1 MAEQMR
7 LLLKLALLLL
17 MLSGSFAETVR
28 YYVRNREVVGR
39 AAGSDVYV
47 SAEQLG
53 KVLSPEELKRVSWSP
68 TGQISIDGAPGP
80 AGTGTVSMHWVAE
93 QLGFSK
99 RVSAGTVDWV
109 KVATPT
115 TSALSPGT
123 NEVLTN
129 RRSEYRVAGQR
140 MAEIQKSLPLS
151 PRVDYVQRV
160 ERIGNQVVKASPL
173 GHLKWHF
180 LVLSMDQPNAACT
193 GEGYV
198 FVTDT
203 MLDMG
208 VSDDELAGALGHE
221 IAHGVRRHVF
231 RRSDLLTDITNLL
244 KDFSVLQARIN
255 NGEDT
260 FALRQQVD
268 QYSKRRDHLQYKF
281 DHEKL
286 YTHLD
291 EEEADVL
298 GLRYAVTSGYSADG
312 LGDCLRRLE
321 AHKVKHFGTAVL
333 EDDMSHP
340 PLKRRL
346 DILQRARRN
355 AGF

>member
-1 MAEQMR
+1 MR
-7 LLLKLALLLL
+7 ALLKLLLLL
-17 MLSGSFAETVR
+17 LVLTGSFADSVR
-28 YYVRNREVVGR
+28 YYVRNRELVGR

-47 SAEQLG
+47 SAEQLR
-53 KVLSPEELKRVSWSP
+53 KVLSPEEHKRISWN
-68 TGQISIDGAPGP
+68 TAGQLSIDGVVAPDSNGV
-80 AGTGTVSMHWVAE
+80 VSMQWVAE
-93 QLGFSK
+93 RLGFTK
-99 RVSAGTVDWV
+99 RVGAGTVDWV
-109 KVATPT
+109 KIATPT
-115 TSALSPGT
+115 TAALSPAT
-123 NEVLTN
+123 TQQMTS

-140 MAEIQKSLPLS
+140 MAEIQKSLPPS
-151 PRVDYVQRV
+151 PRVDYAKRV

-173 GHLKWHF
+173 AHLDWHF

-198 FVTDT
+198 FVTDS

-231 RRSDLLTDITNLL
+231 RRSDLLTDIMNLL
-244 KDFSVLQARIN
+244 KDYDALRARIN
-255 NGEDT
+255 DGEDT

-268 QYSKRRDHLQYKF
+268 QYAKRRDHLQYKF

-286 YTHLD
+286 YTHID